1 MMRKKQINV
10 FQTVQ
15 TTFSFSLFL
24 KCIFKI
30 KEVRNEL
37 ADMPLVNEPVFIQNI
52 FFPSS
57 FTALCTGENLCIQ
70 NIL

>member
-1 MMRKKQINV
+1 MSYAYYAYYDTMKKKQINV

-15 TTFSFSLFL
+15 TTFIFSLFL

-30 KEVRNEL
+30 KEIRNEL
-37 ADMPLVNEPVFIQNI
+37 ANMPIVNGPIFIQNI

-57 FTALCTGENLCIQ
+57 FTAL
-70 NIL
+70 